1 MRFSARLALTTVMS
15 VSVIAAGGAAAGA
28 AASPPPAKFTCTGSL
43 SKPGFV
49 PSGTYS
55 SLVMPAGSICLIPGP
70 APVTVL
76 SAVTLQRGSGLLTG
90 VEKGLSADVK
100 IVGNLTLRPDAAF
113 VAALK
118 NEKNPVNIV
127 GRVTVQSGALFYL
140 GTEVPGAPPFA
151 SILGGVTGQDPSAI
165 VIQNTVIGGRASV
178 SGGGAVNKV
187 IEALS
192 GNAPDT
198 NYTDFEDDQIK
209 GGVTEVGYGGVW
221 GGVIRTIM
229 TGSLVFAYN
238 HQTKIDEYDI
248 GSNIIKG
255 SAYCEGNKPAP
266 NKGQSPGAP
275 SIVHG
280 PTFGNQ
286 AKTCTGVPG
295 GGTGPPGIPAA
306 PKIG

>member
-1 MRFSARLALTTVMS
+1 MGFPTRLAITAVMG
-15 VSVIAAGGAAAGA
+15 VFTIGAGGAAAGA
-28 AASPPPAKFTCTGSL
+28 TASPPPPKFTCTGSL
-43 SKPGFV
+43 SSPEV
-49 PSGTYS
+49 LPSGTYS
-55 SLVMPAGSICLIPGP
+55 SLVMPPGSICLMPGP

-76 SAVTLQRGSGLLTG
+76 SGVTLQRNSGLLTG
-90 VEKGLSADVK
+90 IAKGISANVK
-100 IVGNLTLRPDAAF
+100 IVGRLTLDPGAAF
-113 VAALK
+113 VAALN
-118 NEKNPVNIV
+118 NEKNPVNIL
-127 GRVTVQSGALFYL
+127 GQVTVQSGALFYL

-151 SILGGVTGQDPSAI
+151 SILGGVAGQDPSAV
-165 VIQNTVIGGRASV
+165 VIQNTVIGGPVAV
-178 SGGGAVNKV
+178 SGGGAVNKIV
-187 IEALS
+187 EALS
-192 GNAPDT
+192 HNSPDT

-209 GGVTEVGYGGVW
+209 GGITEVGYGGVW

-229 TGSLVFAYN
+229 KGSLVFAFN

-266 NKGQSPGAP
+266 NKGKSAGAP

-295 GGTGPPGIPAA
+295 GGTGPPGLRP

>member
-1 MRFSARLALTTVMS
+1 MRVSARLALTTVLS

-28 AASPPPAKFTCTGSL
+28 AASPSSAKFTCTGSL
-43 SKPGFV
+43 SSPKAV

-55 SLVMPAGSICLIPGP
+55 SLVMPPGSICLIPGP

-76 SAVTLQRGSGLLTG
+76 SAVTLQRGSGLFTG
-90 VEKGLSADVK
+90 IAKGVSADVK
-100 IVGNLTLRPDAAF
+100 IVGQLTLRPDAAF
-113 VAALK
+113 VAALN
-118 NEKNPVNIV
+118 NEKNPVNIM

-151 SILGGVTGQDPSAI
+151 SILGGVAGQDPSAI
-165 VIQNTVIGGRASV
+165 VIQNTVIGGPVAV
-178 SGGGAVNKV
+178 SGGGAVNKI

-192 GNAPDT
+192 HNSPDT

-209 GGVTEVGYGGVW
+209 GGITEVGYGGVW

-229 TGSLVFAYN
+229 KGSLVFAFN
-238 HQTKIDEYDI
+238 HQAKIDEYDI

-255 SAYCEGNKPAP
+255 SAYCESNKPAP

-275 SIVHG
+275 SIVRG

-286 AKTCTGVPG
+286 AKTCTGIPG
-295 GGTGPPGIPAA
+295 GTDSAGPLS

>member
-1 MRFSARLALTTVMS
+1 M
-15 VSVIAAGGAAAGA
+15 
-28 AASPPPAKFTCTGSL
+28 
-43 SKPGFV
+43 
-49 PSGTYS
+49 
-55 SLVMPAGSICLIPGP
+55 PGP

-76 SAVTLQRGSGLLTG
+76 SNVTLQRNSGLLTG
-90 VEKGLSADVK
+90 VAKGISANVK
-100 IVGNLTLRPDAAF
+100 IVGRLTLAPGSVF
-113 VAALK
+113 VAALT

-127 GRVTVQSGALFYL
+127 GPVTINSGAYFSL

-151 SILGGVTGQDPSAI
+151 SILGGIAGREPSGVI
-165 VIQNTVIGGRASV
+165 IQNAVIGGRVAV

-187 IEALS
+187 VEALTH
-192 GNAPDT
+192 NAPDT

-209 GGVTEVGYGGVW
+209 GGISEVGYGGVF

-229 TGSLVFAYN
+229 TGSLVFAFN

-255 SAYCEGNKPAP
+255 SAYCDGNKPAP
-266 NKGQSPGAP
+266 NMGQSPGAP

-295 GGTGPPGIPAA
+295 GTGSSTGLRP

>member
-1 MRFSARLALTTVMS
+1 MGFPMRLAMTAA
-15 VSVIAAGGAAAGA
+15 VSVFVIGTGGAVAGA
-28 AASPPPAKFTCTGSL
+28 AAAPPPAKFKCTGTL
-43 SKPGFV
+43 SSPEPL

-55 SLVMPAGSICLIPGP
+55 SLVMPPDSICLIPGP

-76 SAVTLQRGSGLLTG
+76 SGVTLHRGSALVTG
-90 VEKGLSADVK
+90 IAKGLSADVK
-100 IVGNLTLRPDAAF
+100 IVGRLTLDQGAVF

-118 NEKNPVNIV
+118 NEKNPVNIL
-127 GRVTVQSGALFYL
+127 GPVTVNSGAYFSL

-151 SILGGVTGQDPSAI
+151 SILGGVAARDPSAVI
-165 VIQNTVIGGRASV
+165 IQNTVIGGPASV
-178 SGGGAVNKV
+178 SGGGAVNKIV
-187 IEALS
+187 EAFS
-192 GNAPDT
+192 HNSPDT

-229 TGSLVFAYN
+229 NGSLVFAFN

-255 SAYCEGNKPAP
+255 SAYCDGNKPAP
-266 NKGQSPGAP
+266 NKGASPGAP

-286 AKTCTGVPG
+286 AKTCTGIPG
-295 GGTGPPGIPAA
+295 GGTGPPGLPRTRL
-306 PKIG
+306 G

>member
-1 MRFSARLALTTVMS
+1 MPHGS
-15 VSVIAAGGAAAGA
+15 V
-28 AASPPPAKFTCTGSL
+28 
-43 SKPGFV
+43 
-49 PSGTYS
+49 
-55 SLVMPAGSICLIPGP
+55 CLMPGP

-76 SAVTLQRGSGLLTG
+76 SGVTLQPNSALVTG
-90 VEKGLSADVK
+90 IAKGLSANVK
-100 IVGNLTLRPDAAF
+100 IVGRLTLDQGAVF

-118 NEKNPVNIV
+118 NEKNPVNIL
-127 GRVTVQSGALFYL
+127 GRVTVNSGAYFSL

-151 SILGGVTGQDPSAI
+151 SILGGVEGRDPSAVI
-165 VIQNTVIGGRASV
+165 IQNTVIGGPASV
-178 SGGGAVNKV
+178 SGGGAVNKIV
-187 IEALS
+187 EAFS
-192 GNAPDT
+192 HNSPDT

-229 TGSLVFAYN
+229 NGSFVFAFN

-255 SAYCEGNKPAP
+255 SAYCQGNKPAP
-266 NKGQSPGAP
+266 NKGHSPGAL

-286 AKTCTGVPG
+286 AKTCTGIPG
-295 GGTGPPGIPAA
+295 GGTGPPGVHP